1 MADYLNIPIPLK
13 EIINQKDLPRVD
25 LKKSIHN
32 MIHLITMTSYNEVK
46 HDPSFGTDISNYDFE
61 NIYNPYYLKNELEK
75 SILNSVRNN
84 EKRLINVN
92 ISLQIDQM
100 EFTSKIRN
108 RRIKTQIKM
117 VIEGVIDKT
126 NEPFRHTEAFFIGPL
141 SYY

>member
-1 MADYLNIPIPLK
+1 MADYLNIPLPLK

-25 LKKSIHN
+25 LKRSIHN
-32 MIHLITMTSYNEVK
+32 MVHLITMTSYNEVK

-117 VIEGVIDKT
+117 VIDGVIDKT
-126 NEPFRHTEAFFIGPL
+126 NEPFRHTESFFIGPL

>member
-1 MADYLNIPIPLK
+1 MADYLNIPLPLK

-25 LKKSIHN
+25 LKRSIHN
-32 MIHLITMTSYNEVK
+32 IIHLITMTSYNEVK

-92 ISLQIDQM
+92 INLQIDQM

-108 RRIKTQIKM
+108 RRIKTQIKL

>member
-1 MADYLNIPIPLK
+1 MADYLNIPLPLK
-13 EIINQKDLPRVD
+13 EVINQKDLPRVD
-25 LKKSIHN
+25 LKRSIHN
-32 MIHLITMTSYNEVK
+32 IIHLITMTSYNEVK

-92 ISLQIDQM
+92 INLQIDQM

-108 RRIKTQIKM
+108 RRIKTQIKL